1 MKTTAH
7 SMKEKGKRRNGFTL
21 IEMIVVMIILAVI
34 AGLVGPRLFKNVARA
49 KRSAAK
55 AQIEL
60 LGIALDNYRLDNDM
74 YPTTQQGLQALVA
87 EPTSPPVPPNWD
99 GPYLKKEVPVDP
111 WGREYYYESPGTYN
125 PDGYDLYSLGR
136 DGLEGGDDEDE
147 DVVSWM

>member
-1 MKTTAH
+1 
-7 SMKEKGKRRNGFTL
+7 MKEKGEKRNGFTL

-74 YPTTQQGLQALVA
+74 YPTTQQGLQALVT

-136 DGLEGGDDEDE
+136 DGLEGGDDEDA

>member
-1 MKTTAH
+1 MKTETHAMNE
-7 SMKEKGKRRNGFTL
+7 SGNRRNGFTL

-34 AGLVGPRLFKNVARA
+34 AGLVGPRLFKNVGRA
-49 KRSAAK
+49 KASAAK

-60 LGIALDNYRLDNDM
+60 LGIALDNYRLDNDR
-74 YPTTQQGLQALVA
+74 YPTTQQGLQALIA
-87 EPTSPPVPPNWD
+87 QPTSPPIPENWD
-99 GPYLKKEVPVDP
+99 GPYLKKVVPLDP

-136 DGLEGGDDEDE
+136 DGLEGGDDEDA